1 MIEEKKGDWYSTH
14 LSATSLHGIQGYK
27 VFIAIA
33 MMLENGGVIAE
44 LASYGLMMSILDRTS
59 GLMGDFKVVFWIF
72 NSAYRLGDPEGS
84 YPALYALMYREI
96 ALLRVEGFGTLPKHC
111 LNLSIC
117 FILAA
122 IQINLVTQL
131 LKKFETKYRI
141 Y

>member
-1 MIEEKKGDWYSTH
+1 
-14 LSATSLHGIQGYK
+14 
-27 VFIAIA
+27 
-33 MMLENGGVIAE
+33 
-44 LASYGLMMSILDRTS
+44 
-59 GLMGDFKVVFWIF
+59 MGDFKAGYLTLTSPHFIFFSQFIGTAIGCVITPLVFWIF

-84 YPALYALMYREI
+84 YPALYALMYRGI

-111 LNLSIC
+111 LDLSIC